1 MAKKMVCKAAPEIEI
16 SIDGG
21 DESVLLR
28 FDVACLASLQELE
41 GGMKALFKMNIPEQA
56 ARLMYA
62 AGKDHNE
69 NFTLEDARKMVSC
82 MDVSSV
88 LEIINVFSESVGSE
102 VDKTVPNEYIKKMM
116 AQLLR

>member
-1 MAKKMVCKAAPEIEI
+1 MAKKMICKSAPEIEI

-28 FDVACLASLQELE
+28 FDVACLASLQEFE

-62 AGKDHNE
+62 AGKDHND

-82 MDVSSV
+82 MDVASV
-88 LEIINVFSESVGSE
+88 LEIINVFTESVGSS
-102 VDKTVPNEYIKKMM
+102 VDNPATSDFVKKMM
-116 AQLLR
+116 AQMLR